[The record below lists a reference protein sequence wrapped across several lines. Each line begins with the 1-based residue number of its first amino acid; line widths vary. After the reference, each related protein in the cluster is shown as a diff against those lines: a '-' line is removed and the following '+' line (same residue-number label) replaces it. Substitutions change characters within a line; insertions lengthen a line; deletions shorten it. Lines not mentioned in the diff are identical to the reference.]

1 MKECPFKEGQLVKC
15 TCTSNPDLR
24 FGWFYVVKGIS
35 NNNVKMNVSES
46 LHFDVNDYVY
56 RSNIIIDVFSFYFTA
71 ATEDE
76 IENYVKIRK
85 SILEK
90 KLKDL
95 ENCFDTLKGI

>member
-1 MKECPFKEGQLVKC
+1 MKDCPFKEGQLVKC
-15 TCTSNPDLR
+15 TTKTCPDLK
-24 FGWFYVVKGIS
+24 FGCFYVVKCMF
-35 NNNVKMNVSES
+35 NNVGMNVTDS
-46 LHFDVNDYVY
+46 LYFDVNDYVY